1 MIRMSAPEIDVTQF
15 PEVDRASS
23 DARLVEL
30 VRQGDSN
37 AFGQLV
43 KRYEGRLLRV
53 ILQFVR
59 DRELARDLAQE
70 TFIRVY
76 QRFSQFDASRRFGPW
91 LFRIGVNLTLDY
103 LRKRNRR
110 GWIRLFSDRRS
121 TVDRPPDP
129 GLPDPRRA
137 LDLEQEVRLVLDAL
151 PEKYRTVLILRDM
164 ESFSSSEVSAIVH
177 RKEATVRWR
186 LAEARNMFHHLWQ
199 QRQQGGKLL
208 SITAPL
214 AGDDDDSTA

>member
-1 MIRMSAPEIDVTQF
+1 MIRMTPPEIDEIPVLD
-15 PEVDRASS
+15 VDRAAS
-23 DARLVEL
+23 DACLVDV
-30 VRQGDSN
+30 VRRGDSD

-53 ILQFVR
+53 ILQFAR

-70 TFIRVY
+70 TFVRVY
-76 QRFSQFDASRRFGPW
+76 QRLDQFDASRRFGPW

-129 GLPDPRRA
+129 GTPDPRLV
-137 LDLEQEVRLVLDAL
+137 LDLGQEVRLVLEAI

-164 ESFSSSEVSAIVH
+164 ESFSSSEVAAIVH
-177 RKEATVRWR
+177 RKEGTVRWR

-208 SITAPL
+208 PITAPL
-214 AGDDDDSTA
+214 AGDNDDDD